1 MLFICSLIWSCIFPV
16 KFVYLQQVFQPDMAV
31 DWDNSCST
39 FLEFWIDTLYK
50 RCQCL
55 GYISQKCDLIS
66 KGFLYHSCVVN
77 VDFFHEIL
85 VAFADRYA
93 DQLGRLVPWPGIW
106 ACNNAS
112 ACLISLCRHGSFQ
125 LLRYQT
131 SQLERAYLIK
141 ISSIFSKPLLPS

>member
-1 MLFICSLIWSCIFPV
+1 MRNVYLASCAHNVIHLFSHLKLHLPV

-66 KGFLYHSCVVN
+66 RGFLYHSCVVN

-106 ACNNAS
+106 TCNNAS
-112 ACLISLCRHGSFQ
+112 ACLISVCRQ
-125 LLRYQT
+125 LHPEIYEGAEWQVSHDAT
-131 SQLERAYLIK
+131 
-141 ISSIFSKPLLPS
+141 